1 MVTIGSITVYGNM
14 HKHYIT
20 ILYRTENLQ
29 TVLYSLENC
38 PNSFK
43 LYLRLQRTNRE
54 GSIHMDIVAIISQV
68 GFPIA
73 VAVYSLVVLNK
84 TVQRNTDVMQR
95 IAAKLDIP
103 CEDVDATKKE
113 VK

>member
-1 MVTIGSITVYGNM
+1 
-14 HKHYIT
+14 
-20 ILYRTENLQ
+20 
-29 TVLYSLENC
+29 
-38 PNSFK
+38 
-43 LYLRLQRTNRE
+43 
-54 GSIHMDIVAIISQV
+54 MDIVAIISQV

-103 CEDVDATKKE
+103 CEDVDKKE